1 MRAAL
6 ILLAL
11 ALGACSL
18 SPVHYPTLNEHPLK
32 LGKGQLE
39 AAGIAFVTPSTVTGQ
54 EQERQAV
61 ALTFTDAMTKA
72 RPGVKVAVRG
82 CGFV

>member
-54 EQERQAV
+54 EQNRAAGMRSSPREQAEL
-61 ALTFTDAMTKA
+61 AARLDRTLTIF
-72 RPGVKVAVRG
+72 
-82 CGFV
+82 